1 MKTNPMNQTNEVKTT
16 IHTYEQ
22 GEPCFPFAILEVTET
37 NNDDGITTQT
47 FEPVL
52 GNNRL
57 CERQFKTKQM
67 AEDYIES
74 KPYELILGLIIHTL
88 EMKEKFEKEQ
98 QELLKHKKN
107 EVQQ

>member
-1 MKTNPMNQTNEVKTT
+1 MEKNPMNQNNEVKTT

-22 GEPCFPFAILEVTET
+22 GEPCFPFAILEITET
-37 NNDDGITTQT
+37 LNEEGDTTQT
-47 FEPVL
+47 FEPIL

-57 CERQFKTKQM
+57 CETQFKSKQM
-67 AEDYIES
+67 AEDYIMS

-88 EMKEKFEKEQ
+88 EMKEQFEKEQ
-98 QELLKHKKN
+98 QELLKHKQD